1 MTCKQNCSIPLQINL
16 SCAPTPTVKRKGE
29 SICYHWLRIEGEG
42 KRNMD
47 IFQNLLSVVQGDVYL
62 DCPLQRA
69 SLESSFKH
77 TFMYADKKFMRS
89 RFDARMLLL
98 LQLQLSAV
106 THQLPM

>member
-47 IFQNLLSVVQGDVYL
+47 IFQNLLRVVQGDVIL
-62 DCPLQRA
+62 GLSSTRA

-77 TFMYADKKFMRS
+77 TFMYVDKK
-89 RFDARMLLL
+89 LI
-98 LQLQLSAV
+98 
-106 THQLPM
+106 